1 VQFIRE
7 RAANH
12 DRLATRFT
20 DTTVAFRAVKGC
32 GQLGSRFFD
41 EFVKELGTTGKTRLF
56 QSELGFPILNRPR
69 LLIATRAQGKAGS
82 SAQARRC
89 RVVITSRLSL
99 SLSVSSAQAIAK
111 ARAGNKCP

>member
-69 LLIATRAQGKAGS
+69 LLIATRAKGKAGS
-82 SAQARRC
+82 SAKRGA
-89 RVVITSRLSL
+89 VVSSSL
-99 SLSVSSAQAIAK
+99 PAFLYRFPCSSAQAIAK